1 MFLTPEPSVLAPLKA
16 VFSPLLFS
24 LYTNNSTSCHESV
37 KLLKFADDTT
47 LIGLISDRD
56 ESAYRWEIDHLV
68 TWCIQHNLE
77 LNTVKNVEMVID
89 SAPPASIIL
98 CNSPVET
105 VDSVRFLG
113 TVINQDFKWK
123 LNISSL
129 IKKAQQRMYFLKKF
143 NLPKTMM
150 VYFYTSIIESILTS
164 SITIWCAASTAKD
177 KGRLKRI
184 ICSAEKVIGWN
195 LPSLQDFSFHNFLT
209 HSRLAEGCGPSK
221 KVFFHPFCY
230 QQFPGHIRVSYSR
243 PWTLHF
249 TVRNT
254 PQAVIS
260 CTMFRNLLPHFTYS
274 AQM

>member
-1 MFLTPEPSVLAPLKA
+1 MSLSNYWNLRMTPPSLG
-16 VFSPLLFS
+16 SS
-24 LYTNNSTSCHESV
+24 
-37 KLLKFADDTT
+37 
-47 LIGLISDRD
+47 LIGMSLPIGGRLT
-56 ESAYRWEIDHLV
+56 IV
-68 TWCIQHNLE
+68 TWCIQHKLE

-150 VYFYTSIIESILTS
+150 VHFYTSIIESILTS

-177 KGRLKRI
+177 KGRLNVLCALLRRLLDETFHLFRTFLFTTFWCTPIWQKAAGHQKKFFSIRF
-184 ICSAEKVIGWN
+184 VIN
-195 LPSLQDFSFHNFLT
+195 NTQDTSGFLT
-209 HSRLAEGCGPSK
+209 HAHGHYTLQLETHRRL
-221 KVFFHPFCY
+221 
-230 QQFPGHIRVSYSR
+230 
-243 PWTLHF
+243 
-249 TVRNT
+249 
-254 PQAVIS
+254 
-260 CTMFRNLLPHFTYS
+260 
-274 AQM
+274 